1 MATKLELYNEN
12 KMLENSAD
20 YWKQAYEKMF
30 NELTSV
36 LNFHHNN
43 DFNETDGEVLDII
56 YDIVEYNSGQSDE
69 EETLSWTEN

>member
-30 NELTSV
+30 NELVSV
-36 LNFHHNN
+36 LNFHHNK
-43 DFNETDGEVLDII
+43 DLDETDGEVLDII
-56 YDIVEYNSGQSDE
+56 YDIVESNSGQSDE
-69 EETLSWTEN
+69 EQNINWS